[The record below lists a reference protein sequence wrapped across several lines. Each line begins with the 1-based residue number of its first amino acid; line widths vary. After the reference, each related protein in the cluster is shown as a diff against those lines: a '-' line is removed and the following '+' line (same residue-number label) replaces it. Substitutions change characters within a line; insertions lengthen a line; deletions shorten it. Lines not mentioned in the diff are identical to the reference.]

1 MFVTGPAGA
10 GKCKQQY
17 YSVPLVTIFPMML
30 TNPFSSAKL
39 LERFLL
45 MQNSSVKISAI
56 LSAGRQ
62 FVLQQ

>member
-17 YSVPLVTIFPMML
+17 YSVPSQIVSDDANQSIL
-30 TNPFSSAKL
+30 FSQII
-39 LERFLL
+39 RGFLL